1 MDEAIN
7 LATYLVGVDLLH
19 WSYWSDLVIESF
31 SEEDTDEW
39 DSGRTILRRRISFG
53 TLDCI

>member
-7 LATYLVGVDLLH
+7 LATYLVGVGLPH

-39 DSGRTILRRRISFG
+39 DSGEEDSEEEEMY
-53 TLDCI
+53 